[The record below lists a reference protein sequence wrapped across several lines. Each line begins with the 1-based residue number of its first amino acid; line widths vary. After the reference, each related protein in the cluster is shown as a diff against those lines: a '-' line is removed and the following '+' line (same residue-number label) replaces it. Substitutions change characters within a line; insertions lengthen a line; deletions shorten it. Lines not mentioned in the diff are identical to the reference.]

1 MIPQGTVDMAII
13 VLTRAVLDVN
23 AGRDASRWTKHLAAI
38 LRETAPKE
46 AKEEP

>member
-1 MIPQGTVDMAII
+1 MIARATVDMAII
-13 VLTRAVLDVN
+13 ILTRALLDVI

-46 AKEEP
+46 RP

>member
-1 MIPQGTVDMAII
+1 MINPATVDTALI
-13 VLTRAVLDVN
+13 VLTRALLDVI

-46 AKEEP
+46 RP